1 MNLSKGHYGWTATTE
16 VPVGERTLQITTM
29 KRSGGF
35 LGTIG
40 TVGIRKGISFSF
52 VLFED
57 FSKTLA
63 SEDCRCT
70 KNAVITQHNAVMSD
84 IDTVIAQVNKYYE
97 ARVEPA

>member
-29 KRSGGF
+29 KRGSGE
-35 LGTIG
+35 LATTG

-52 VLFED
+52 IVFED

-63 SEDCRCT
+63 RETCRCT
-70 KNAVITQHNAVMSD
+70 KNAVITQHNMVIDD
-84 IDTVIAQVNKYYE
+84 IDRVIAQVNAYYE
-97 ARVEPA
+97 SKVELA